1 MDEQVGKFNK
11 QVRELLTMLKE
22 ELPKDAMIDTIQR
35 KFTLAISLDRKLVLE
50 EMTPELM
57 QYKDFI
63 ADNRIDDLINMDWE
77 NELMEHRL
85 VQQEEDKTSIREMTS
100 LIKQLWDAY
109 DAEQKT
115 RTRKIIKRLLNH
127 CIKYHKAKKDGL
139 A

>member
-77 NELMEHRL
+77 NELKEHRL